1 MSISSAEIS
10 SRILEAVLAS
20 KLAPGARLGEQQL
33 AMLFDCSRTIVR
45 EALTRLAARGIVNV
59 SSRRGWYVIE
69 PSQDEA
75 REAFEARRVIEMG
88 LIRCTTDVS
97 RTAIKQLKNHLARE
111 KGAIKGSDIGLR
123 SFLLGDFHV
132 CLAEC
137 LGNSLLAD
145 TLRDFTARTTLIAML
160 YQSSHDAA
168 QSCNEHV
175 EIVRAL
181 EQGDLVQAEKLMQA
195 HIGNVQSTL
204 KLQPAS
210 GDPLAELR
218 NALAPLTSSLN
229 SDASP
234 GPGPAKNPIANLSSS
249 KSGPM
254 ARGLHPSFRK
264 STLKAATQK
273 GRGAAT
279 HPEDNSTYLGAVL

>member
-1 MSISSAEIS
+1 MTIAASDISN
-10 SRILEAVLAS
+10 RIIEAVMAQ
-20 KLAPGARLGEQQL
+20 KLAPGSRLGEQQL

-45 EALTRLAARGIVNV
+45 EALTRLAARGIVTV

-97 RTAIKQLKNHLARE
+97 KNALKKLKGHLARE
-111 KGAIKGSDIGLR
+111 KAAIKGADVGLR

-168 QSCNEHV
+168 QSCNDHV
-175 EIVRAL
+175 EIVQAL
-181 EQGDLVQAEKLMQA
+181 EQGDLVLAEKLMQI

-204 KLQPAS
+204 KLQPAA

-218 NALAPLTSSLN
+218 SAL
-229 SDASP
+229 SP
-234 GPGPAKNPIANLSSS
+234 MSNPAALRHKPQ
-249 KSGPM
+249 M
-254 ARGLHPSFRK
+254 ARALHTSLSKNAGVHTIKKRG
-264 STLKAATQK
+264 TLTAPTHEQTQV
-273 GRGAAT
+273 
-279 HPEDNSTYLGAVL
+279 HPEDHSTYLGALL

>member
-1 MSISSAEIS
+1 MTSAVEIS
-10 SRILEAVLAS
+10 ARIIEAVMAQ

-45 EALTRLAARGIVNV
+45 EALNQLAARGIVTV

-69 PSQDEA
+69 PSLSEA

-88 LIRCTTDVS
+88 LIRCTS
-97 RTAIKQLKNHLARE
+97 SISKAALKQLKSHLAKE
-111 KGAIKGSDIGLR
+111 KAAVRGGDVGLR

-137 LGNSLLAD
+137 LGNSLLAE

-168 QSCNEHV
+168 HSCAEHV

-181 EQGDLVQAEKLMQA
+181 EQREWALAEQLMLH
-195 HIGNVQSTL
+195 HIGNVQSAL
-204 KLQPAS
+204 KLEATN

-218 NALAPLTSSLN
+218 LALRPLENSNATTKTAQDLHTRISTKSP
-229 SDASP
+229 SDS
-234 GPGPAKNPIANLSSS
+234 
-249 KSGPM
+249 
-254 ARGLHPSFRK
+254 
-264 STLKAATQK
+264 
-273 GRGAAT
+273 
-279 HPEDNSTYLGAVL
+279 STYLGALL

>member
-1 MSISSAEIS
+1 MAQ
-10 SRILEAVLAS
+10 

-45 EALTRLAARGIVNV
+45 EALTGLAARGIVTV

-69 PSQDEA
+69 PSLGEA

-88 LIRCTTDVS
+88 LIRCTTEVS
-97 RTAIKQLKNHLARE
+97 KAAIKQLKSHLSRE
-111 KGAIKGSDIGLR
+111 KAAVKGSDVGLR

-168 QSCNEHV
+168 QSCDEHV
-175 EIVRAL
+175 EIVKAL
-181 EQGDLVQAEKLMQA
+181 EKGDLILAEKLMQT
-195 HIGNVQSTL
+195 HIGNVQATL
-204 KLQPAS
+204 KLQTSS

-218 NALAPLTSSLN
+218 SALSPVSSSLVKTKGKH
-229 SDASP
+229 SAQDLHTS
-234 GPGPAKNPIANLSSS
+234 LSMT
-249 KSGPM
+249 P
-254 ARGLHPSFRK
+254 
-264 STLKAATQK
+264 
-273 GRGAAT
+273 
-279 HPEDNSTYLGAVL
+279 PEEPSTYLGALL

>member
-1 MSISSAEIS
+1 MATASHISK
-10 SRILEAVLAS
+10 RIIEAVMAQ

-45 EALTRLAARGIVNV
+45 EALTGLAARGIVTV

-69 PSQDEA
+69 PSLGEA

-88 LIRCTTDVS
+88 LIRCTTEVS
-97 RTAIKQLKNHLARE
+97 KGAIKQLKSHLSRE
-111 KGAIKGSDIGLR
+111 KAAVKGSDVGLR

-168 QSCNEHV
+168 QSCDDHV
-175 EIVRAL
+175 KIVQAL
-181 EQGDLVQAEKLMQA
+181 EKGDLILAEKLMQT
-195 HIGNVQSTL
+195 HIGNVQATL
-204 KLQPAS
+204 KLHASS

-218 NALAPLTSSLN
+218 SALSPVSSPLVKTKGKNSAQDLHTS
-229 SDASP
+229 
-234 GPGPAKNPIANLSSS
+234 LSTT
-249 KSGPM
+249 P
-254 ARGLHPSFRK
+254 
-264 STLKAATQK
+264 
-273 GRGAAT
+273 
-279 HPEDNSTYLGAVL
+279 PEESSTYLGALL